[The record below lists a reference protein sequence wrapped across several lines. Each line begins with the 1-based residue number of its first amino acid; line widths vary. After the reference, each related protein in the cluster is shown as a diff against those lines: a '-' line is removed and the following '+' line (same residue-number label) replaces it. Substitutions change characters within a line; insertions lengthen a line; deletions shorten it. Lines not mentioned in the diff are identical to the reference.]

1 MKTNNP
7 EEIYDLSTIS
17 RDDLRS
23 LLITAKDEWK
33 RFTDCEDDIEKCKK
47 LIVEEDKKKTGIE
60 IGNVI
65 LIVTSVI
72 ILPFMFFI
80 TFFNPNNTTPHI
92 TSLAFICL
100 LLVFAFYYV
109 KRKKR
114 YSQSNIEQY
123 NTQLSELQKRGEAA
137 MSKFDKVWLIPD
149 DYCSEYAMATMI
161 KFIDSNKAHSWKE
174 VTTLY
179 DEHLYRMKMEEN
191 TRLAAEE
198 AIKQTEIARQTR
210 NAARTGALGSWVA
223 AGGVLRIN
231 SKL

>member
-1 MKTNNP
+1 
-7 EEIYDLSTIS
+7 
-17 RDDLRS
+17 
-23 LLITAKDEWK
+23 
-33 RFTDCEDDIEKCKK
+33 
-47 LIVEEDKKKTGIE
+47 
-60 IGNVI
+60 
-65 LIVTSVI
+65 
-72 ILPFMFFI
+72 
-80 TFFNPNNTTPHI
+80 
-92 TSLAFICL
+92 
-100 LLVFAFYYV
+100 
-109 KRKKR
+109 
-114 YSQSNIEQY
+114 
-123 NTQLSELQKRGEAA
+123 
-137 MSKFDKVWLIPD
+137 
-149 DYCSEYAMATMI
+149 MATMI

>member
-23 LLITAKDEWK
+23 LLSTAKDEWK
-33 RFTDCEDDIEKCKK
+33 SFTNCEDDTDSCRK
-47 LIVEEDKKKTGIE
+47 LIAAEEKKKKDA
-60 IGNVI
+60 NKQRLVWVM
-65 LIVTSVI
+65 LIVSIPIISLGTTSMLPALVF
-72 ILPFMFFI
+72 ILPLVPVVFY
-80 TFFNPNNTTPHI
+80 TT
-92 TSLAFICL
+92 
-100 LLVFAFYYV
+100 
-109 KRKKR
+109 KRKKKAI
-114 YSQSNIEQY
+114 QVKIEEYKAQIPD
-123 NTQLSELQKRGEAA
+123 LRKKEEEA

-174 VTTLY
+174 VTALY

-198 AIKQTEIARQTR
+198 AIKQTEIAKQTR
-210 NAARTGALGSWVA
+210 NAARTGALGSLIT

>member
-33 RFTDCEDDIEKCKK
+33 SFTNCEDDTESCRK
-47 LIVEEDKKKTGIE
+47 LIAAEEKKKKDADIQRL
-60 IGNVI
+60 VWLI
-65 LIVTSVI
+65 LIGSIPVFSFKLASLVI
-72 ILPFMFFI
+72 VLP
-80 TFFNPNNTTPHI
+80 
-92 TSLAFICL
+92 
-100 LLVFAFYYV
+100 LVAVVFYT
-109 KRKKR
+109 KRRKKKAI
-114 YSQSNIEQY
+114 QVKIEEY
-123 NTQLSELQKRGEAA
+123 ELQLFDLRKKEEKA
-137 MSKFDKVWLIPD
+137 MSEFDKVWLVPD

-161 KFIDSNKAHSWKE
+161 KFIDSIKAHSWKE
-174 VTTLY
+174 VTALY

-210 NAARTGALGSWVA
+210 NAARTGALGSLIT